1 MPVAYDLV
9 YACRSSLTYDPPN
22 INKIFVRALN
32 PIVGLDITL
41 LDHMNQELIVVLF
54 ELSGWLFILVVCLFK
69 IVMHNATYFVNSI
82 FWQCDIQWRYFLF
95 PPNEATPLIKRVS
108 TKRYATYQPTVF
120 PWLTSS
126 SLFGFQHSQ
135 LARLCTLLVPSSI
148 INVFKHFQ
156 LTIFIICGILYPLI
170 PKVHSSLH

>member
-1 MPVAYDLV
+1 M
-9 YACRSSLTYDPPN
+9 
-22 INKIFVRALN
+22 N

-41 LDHMNQELIVVLF
+41 IDHMNQELIVVLF

-120 PWLTSS
+120 LSFHCNCVPFWLST
-126 SLFGFQHSQ
+126 LTTCKVVYPFGPKLHNQCFQAFSTYNIHN
-135 LARLCTLLVPSSI
+135 LWDFVPSYS
-148 INVFKHFQ
+148 Q
-156 LTIFIICGILYPLI
+156 GP
-170 PKVHSSLH
+170 